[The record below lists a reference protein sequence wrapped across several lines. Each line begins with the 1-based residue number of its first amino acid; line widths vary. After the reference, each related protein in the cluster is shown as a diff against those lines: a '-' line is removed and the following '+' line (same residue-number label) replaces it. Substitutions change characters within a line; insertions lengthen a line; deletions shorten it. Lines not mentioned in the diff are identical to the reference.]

1 MYECCSLCYTEYVDI
16 YLAAGDCSCMTPEPG
31 EEAQLIQAAD
41 YVAYRCSYG
50 PPTYVENDYDDDS
63 DDYGDYGSS
72 YEDHHEDENYDEN
85 GNNDENGDDYQ

>member
-1 MYECCSLCYTEYVDI
+1 
-16 YLAAGDCSCMTPEPG
+16 MTPEPG

-50 PPTYVENDYDDDS
+50 PPTYVDNDDDDS

>member
-16 YLAAGDCSCMTPEPG
+16 YLTAGDCSCMTPEPG

-50 PPTYVENDYDDDS
+50 PPTYVENDDDDNDEYDGN
-63 DDYGDYGSS
+63 DDD
-72 YEDHHEDENYDEN
+72 DEDENYDEN
-85 GNNDENGDDYQ
+85 GADYQ

>member
-1 MYECCSLCYTEYVDI
+1 MYECCELCHTEYVDI

-50 PPTYVENDYDDDS
+50 PPNVVDDDENDYENIHAKTLEEEKEV
-63 DDYGDYGSS
+63 GSKRKS
-72 YEDHHEDENYDEN
+72 
-85 GNNDENGDDYQ
+85 

>member
-1 MYECCSLCYTEYVDI
+1 MYECCELCYTEYVDI
-16 YLAAGDCSCMTPEPG
+16 YMTTGDCSCMTPEPG

-50 PPTYVENDYDDDS
+50 PPTYVDNDDDDS
-63 DDYGDYGSS
+63 DDYDDYGSF